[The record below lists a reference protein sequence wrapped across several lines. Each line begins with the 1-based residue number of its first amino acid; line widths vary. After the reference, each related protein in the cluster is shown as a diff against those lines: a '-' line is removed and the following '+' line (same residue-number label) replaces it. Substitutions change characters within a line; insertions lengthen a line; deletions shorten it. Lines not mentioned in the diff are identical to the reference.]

1 MLGRAVRRRCPRC
14 GGRGAWFT
22 GWFRRADRCLSCGYR
37 YERQEGFLLGALT
50 INTIVTFGAIAVVLV
65 AGMIATYPDI
75 AVVPILLGC
84 LLVAVV
90 VPVLVFPVT
99 YTVWGA
105 IDLAMHPLQP
115 DEVDDAARAVASGR
129 SQPEKSADGP

>member
-1 MLGRAVRRRCPRC
+1 
-14 GGRGAWFT
+14 
-22 GWFRRADRCLSCGYR
+22 
-37 YERQEGFLLGALT
+37 
-50 INTIVTFGAIAVVLV
+50 
-65 AGMIATYPDI
+65 MIATYPDI

-115 DEVDDAARAVASGR
+115 DEVADAAAAPCASAPDRRAG
-129 SQPEKSADGP
+129 EISADGA